1 MRIEENILELRKN
14 NNLSQEDL
22 AVKMGVSRQS
32 VSKWETGQSA
42 PDLKNII
49 KLSEIFNITVD
60 ELIKDKDSIEGIEEL
75 NSTEDGNKNHYSQ
88 SNKTMGA
95 IFMTTGVLIVILSL
109 ILTPLAILVGIP
121 VFIIGMEVVLLTKHV
136 KLVVAWTVFFC
147 LTIIFNPWMTSVP
160 TTRGLIYC
168 FAHGI
173 FSFSVI
179 ISIIQNIL
187 GIILLI
193 ITIRMIK
200 KNKKLKYTKNE

>member
-49 KLSEIFNITVD
+49 ILSEIFNVTID
-60 ELIKDKDSIEGIEEL
+60 ELIKDKENIEGIEEL
-75 NSTEDGNKNHYSQ
+75 NSTDYGNKNQYSQ
-88 SNKTMGA
+88 TNKIMGA
-95 IFMTTGVLIVILSL
+95 VFMTTGALIVILSL

-121 VFIIGMEVVLLTKHV
+121 VFIIGMELVLLTKHV
-136 KLVVAWTVFFC
+136 KLVVAWTVFLC

-160 TTRGLIYC
+160 TTMGLIYC
-168 FAHGI
+168 FAQGI

-179 ISIIQNIL
+179 ISIIQKIL

-193 ITIRMIK
+193 ITIRMII
-200 KNKKLKYTKNE
+200 KNKKTEIYQK